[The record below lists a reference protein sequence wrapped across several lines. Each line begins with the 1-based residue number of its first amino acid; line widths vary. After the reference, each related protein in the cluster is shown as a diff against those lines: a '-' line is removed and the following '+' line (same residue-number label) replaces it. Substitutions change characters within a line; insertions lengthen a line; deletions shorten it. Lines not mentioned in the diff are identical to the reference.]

1 MCFSSYCIRC
11 TCWRLSR
18 WDGGDGLLWWILG
31 RGVQNSFQNLP
42 VSCCLL
48 SYLRLCSSHSTFV
61 LFEGFLPNA
70 SPLGC
75 WEWSFRFLGPNSIV
89 SAGAVGGIP
98 QTNNKQFSGYKL
110 GVLCMIQ
117 LNVDTIYLQIVSD
130 STDWGLSPIRLFPL
144 LSPYFR
150 YQSQAQVASDQLAI
164 DQSFPQPPS
173 WVQLIC

>member
-1 MCFSSYCIRC
+1 M
-11 TCWRLSR
+11 
-18 WDGGDGLLWWILG
+18 
-31 RGVQNSFQNLP
+31 
-42 VSCCLL
+42 
-48 SYLRLCSSHSTFV
+48 
-61 LFEGFLPNA
+61 
-70 SPLGC
+70 
-75 WEWSFRFLGPNSIV
+75 
-89 SAGAVGGIP
+89 GGIP

-117 LNVDTIYLQIVSD
+117 LNVGTIYLQIVSD